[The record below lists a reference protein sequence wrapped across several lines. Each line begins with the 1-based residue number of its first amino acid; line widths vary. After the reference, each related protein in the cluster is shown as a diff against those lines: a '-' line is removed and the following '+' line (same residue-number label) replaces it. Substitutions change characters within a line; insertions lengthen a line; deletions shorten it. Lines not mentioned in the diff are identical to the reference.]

1 MTHRERKHDVDLT
14 GKVAVVLGAS
24 AEGGTG
30 WAVAEGLAERG
41 AKVVVAARSLAPLRR
56 LAERIDGLA
65 VPCDAG
71 SEADIR
77 ALAKAALDHYGR
89 VDIAVN
95 SAALPTRSSVAE
107 IDQAQLDASFRVNFF
122 GNAFFIQQM
131 AEAIGRDGS
140 IIYISSMASTH
151 PLPPHAVYASA
162 KAASDCLIRYA
173 ALEYGP
179 RNIRINSIL
188 PGAIRSNMT
197 EAAFADPSYEA
208 TLRKE
213 VPLGRIGEVED
224 FADAVLWLATSA
236 YATGLNLQVN
246 GGNHLTRFPYLHE
259 FGTGSTTFDNV
270 QVIGDR
276 REA

>member
-1 MTHRERKHDVDLT
+1 MPFRPSKHDVSLA

-30 WAVAEGLAERG
+30 WAIAEGLAERG
-41 AKVVVAARSLAPLRR
+41 AKVVVAARSFEPLKVLAN
-56 LAERIDGLA
+56 RIDGFA
-65 VPCDAG
+65 VQCDAG
-71 SEADIR
+71 SEEDIR
-77 ALAKAALDHYGR
+77 NLANAVIAQYGHL
-89 VDIAVN
+89 DIAVN
-95 SAALPTRSSVAE
+95 SAGLPTRSLIAE

-122 GNAFFIQQM
+122 GNVFFIQRM
-131 AEAIGRDGS
+131 AEAIGQDGS

-188 PGAIRSNMT
+188 PGAIRSNMV
-197 EAAFADPSYEA
+197 ERAFDNPSYEA

-224 FADAVLWLATSA
+224 FADAALWLATSA
-236 YATGLNLQVN
+236 YVTGMNLQVN

-259 FGTGSTTFDNV
+259 FDGGKATFDTV
-270 QVIGDR
+270 QALGDR
-276 REA
+276 K